1 MEIQDIIQGLTSAE
15 IAAITT
21 PEARTLIVNTTL
33 QQAVIYV
40 NGTFKQASFE
50 NTDDIPEGTKKFATT
65 SDLDQI
71 NTNASD
77 ITSLQTGKED
87 AFTKN
92 SAFNK
97 DFGTSAGDVLQG
109 DTRTITPTE
118 ITTIGNQSNTNTGDE
133 TDASIKSK
141 YENNPDTNAYT
152 DAEKTKL
159 SGLESSKF
167 VGEFVSLSALQT
179 AFPTA
184 PIGSYAYVDTGVG
197 QPVEKYI
204 WDNNDSQWELQ
215 QGQSTAETPATIKT
229 KYESNPDTNAF
240 TDAEKTNL
248 SNQSGTNTNDETTST
263 IQSKRPLKTIE
274 GNTLEGSGNIDLNKS
289 DVGLGNVDNTSD
301 ADKPISNDT
310 QNALDGKKNDFTEN
324 TAFNKDFG
332 TNANTVLEGDTRT
345 ITASEITTI
354 GNQSGTNTG
363 DETTS
368 TIQTKRP
375 IKTVN
380 GQTLEGSGNVVISS
394 VPAINSASF
403 ISSLSQNVGTLLN
416 GTGTNIQITLTNI
429 LGPNTFGYNIASGN
443 VTIPT
448 AGWYKISYKCLTES
462 FSNNRQNT
470 SFVIKRNL
478 IDVIGTFTA
487 GYLHNFSNDEA
498 SAALSPFIPQ
508 FQFSAGDT
516 IGLYAISG
524 GDTNQ
529 TALTTS
535 QECVL
540 TIEFLG

>member
-77 ITSLQTGKED
+77 ITSLQNGKED
-87 AFTKN
+87 SFTKN

-97 DFGTSAGDVLQG
+97 NFGTSAGDVLQG

-118 ITTIGNQSNTNTGDE
+118 ISTIANQSGINTGDE

-152 DAEKTKL
+152 DAEKT
-159 SGLESSKF
+159 
-167 VGEFVSLSALQT
+167 
-179 AFPTA
+179 
-184 PIGSYAYVDTGVG
+184 
-197 QPVEKYI
+197 
-204 WDNNDSQWELQ
+204 
-215 QGQSTAETPATIKT
+215 
-229 KYESNPDTNAF
+229 
-240 TDAEKTNL
+240 NL
-248 SNQSGTNTNDETTST
+248 
-263 IQSKRPLKTIE
+263 
-274 GNTLEGSGNIDLNKS
+274 
-289 DVGLGNVDNTSD
+289 
-301 ADKPISNDT
+301 
-310 QNALDGKKNDFTEN
+310 
-324 TAFNKDFG
+324 
-332 TNANTVLEGDTRT
+332 
-345 ITASEITTI
+345 

-380 GQTLEGSGNVVISS
+380 GQTLEGSGNVNITS
-394 VPAINSASF
+394 VPAINSATF
-403 ISSLSQNVGTLLN
+403 ISSIPQNVGTLLN

-429 LGPNTFGYNIASGN
+429 LGPNTFGYNISAGN

-448 AGWYKISYKCLTES
+448 AGWYKVSLKGLINTL
-462 FSNNRQNT
+462 SNQRQNT
-470 SFVIKRNL
+470 SFVVKRNL
-478 IDVIGTFTA
+478 INISGTLVSLYTR
-487 GYLHNFSNDEA
+487 NNQSNDG
-498 SAALSPFIPQ
+498 SAAAANIIPQ

-516 IGLYAISG
+516 IGLYAISK
-524 GDTNQ
+524 GDNNQ
-529 TALTTS
+529 TAFTIPL
-535 QECVL
+535 ECVL
-540 TIEFLG
+540 TLEYLG

>member
-71 NTNASD
+71 NTNAND

-87 AFTKN
+87 SFTKN

-97 DFGTSAGDVLQG
+97 NFGTSAGDVLQG

-118 ITTIGNQSNTNTGDE
+118 I
-133 TDASIKSK
+133 
-141 YENNPDTNAYT
+141 
-152 DAEKTKL
+152 
-159 SGLESSKF
+159 
-167 VGEFVSLSALQT
+167 
-179 AFPTA
+179 
-184 PIGSYAYVDTGVG
+184 
-197 QPVEKYI
+197 
-204 WDNNDSQWELQ
+204 
-215 QGQSTAETPATIKT
+215 
-229 KYESNPDTNAF
+229 
-240 TDAEKTNL
+240 
-248 SNQSGTNTNDETTST
+248 ST
-263 IQSKRPLKTIE
+263 I
-274 GNTLEGSGNIDLNKS
+274 
-289 DVGLGNVDNTSD
+289 
-301 ADKPISNDT
+301 A
-310 QNALDGKKNDFTEN
+310 
-324 TAFNKDFG
+324 
-332 TNANTVLEGDTRT
+332 
-345 ITASEITTI
+345 
-354 GNQSGTNTG
+354 NQSGTNTG
-363 DETTS
+363 DETTA

-429 LGPNTFGYNIASGN
+429 LGPNTFGYNISAGN

-487 GYLHNFSNDEA
+487 GYLRNFSNDEA
-498 SAALSPFIPQ
+498 SASLSPFIPQ

-524 GDTNQ
+524 GDNNQ
-529 TALTTS
+529 TALTTA

>member
-15 IAAITT
+15 IAAITS

-33 QQAVIYV
+33 RQAVIYV
-40 NGTFKQASFE
+40 DGTFKQASFE

-97 DFGTSAGDVLQG
+97 DFGTSAGDVLEG
-109 DTRTITPTE
+109 DTRTITPSE
-118 ITTIGNQSNTNTGDE
+118 ISAIANQSGTNTGDE
-133 TDASIKSK
+133 T
-141 YENNPDTNAYT
+141 
-152 DAEKTKL
+152 
-159 SGLESSKF
+159 
-167 VGEFVSLSALQT
+167 T
-179 AFPTA
+179 A
-184 PIGSYAYVDTGVG
+184 
-197 QPVEKYI
+197 
-204 WDNNDSQWELQ
+204 
-215 QGQSTAETPATIKT
+215 
-229 KYESNPDTNAF
+229 
-240 TDAEKTNL
+240 
-248 SNQSGTNTNDETTST
+248 T

-274 GNTLEGSGNIDLNKS
+274 GNSLEGNGNIDLDKS

-301 ADKPISNDT
+301 ADKPISNAT
-310 QNALDGKKNDFTEN
+310 QTALDGKKNDFAEN

-332 TNANTVLEGDTRT
+332 TNTNTVLEGNTRI
-345 ITASEITTI
+345 ITPTEITTI
-354 GNQSGTNTG
+354 ANQSGTNTG
-363 DETTS
+363 DETTT

-380 GQTLEGSGNVVISS
+380 GNSLEGNGNVQITAVA
-394 VPAINSASF
+394 PINSASF

-416 GTGTNIQITLTNI
+416 GSGTNIQINLTNV
-429 LGPNTFGYNIASGN
+429 LGPNTFGYSIASGN
-443 VTIPT
+443 VIIPT
-448 AGWYKISYKCLTES
+448 AGWYKISYKCLTEL

-478 IDVIGTFTA
+478 IDVVGSFTT
-487 GYLHNFSNDEA
+487 GYVRNFSNDNA
-498 SAALSPFIPQ
+498 SASLSPFIPQ
-508 FQFSAGDT
+508 FQLSAGDT

-524 GDTNQ
+524 GDNNQ
-529 TALTTS
+529 TAFTTA

>member
-77 ITSLQTGKED
+77 ITSLQIGKED

-97 DFGTSAGDVLQG
+97 DFGTSAGDVLEG

-118 ITTIGNQSNTNTGDE
+118 ITTVANQSGTNTGDE

-263 IQSKRPLKTIE
+263 IQ
-274 GNTLEGSGNIDLNKS
+274 
-289 DVGLGNVDNTSD
+289 
-301 ADKPISNDT
+301 
-310 QNALDGKKNDFTEN
+310 
-324 TAFNKDFG
+324 
-332 TNANTVLEGDTRT
+332 
-345 ITASEITTI
+345 
-354 GNQSGTNTG
+354 
-363 DETTS
+363 
-368 TIQTKRP
+368 TKRP

-429 LGPNTFGYNIASGN
+429 LGPNTFGYNIAAGN

-487 GYLHNFSNDEA
+487 GYVRNFSNDEA
-498 SAALSPFIPQ
+498 SASLSPFIPQ

-516 IGLYAISG
+516 IGIYAISG
-524 GDTNQ
+524 GDNNQ
-529 TALTTS
+529 TVFTTA

>member
-97 DFGTSAGDVLQG
+97 NFGTSAGDVLQG

-118 ITTIGNQSNTNTGDE
+118 ISTIANQSGTNTGDE

-263 IQSKRPLKTIE
+263 IQ
-274 GNTLEGSGNIDLNKS
+274 
-289 DVGLGNVDNTSD
+289 
-301 ADKPISNDT
+301 
-310 QNALDGKKNDFTEN
+310 
-324 TAFNKDFG
+324 
-332 TNANTVLEGDTRT
+332 
-345 ITASEITTI
+345 
-354 GNQSGTNTG
+354 
-363 DETTS
+363 
-368 TIQTKRP
+368 TKRP

-429 LGPNTFGYNIASGN
+429 LGPNTFGYNISAGN

-448 AGWYKISYKCLTES
+448 AGWYKISYKCLTEG

-487 GYLHNFSNDEA
+487 GYIRNFNNDEA
-498 SAALSPFIPQ
+498 SASLSPFIPQ

-524 GDTNQ
+524 GDNNQ
-529 TALTTS
+529 TAFTTS

>member
-15 IAAITT
+15 IAAITS
-21 PEARTLIVNTTL
+21 PEANTLIVNTTL

-65 SDLDQI
+65 SNLDQI

-77 ITSLQTGKED
+77 ITSLQIGKED

-97 DFGTSAGDVLQG
+97 NFGTSAGDVLQG

-118 ITTIGNQSNTNTGDE
+118 ISTIANQSGTNTGDE

-274 GNTLEGSGNIDLNKS
+274 GNTLEGSGNIDLDKA

-301 ADKPISNDT
+301 ADKPVST
-310 QNALDGKKNDFTEN
+310 ATLNALN
-324 TAFNKDFG
+324 
-332 TNANTVLEGDTRT
+332 L
-345 ITASEITTI
+345 
-354 GNQSGTNTG
+354 
-363 DETTS
+363 
-368 TIQTKRP
+368 
-375 IKTVN
+375 
-380 GQTLEGSGNVVISS
+380 
-394 VPAINSASF
+394 
-403 ISSLSQNVGTLLN
+403 
-416 GTGTNIQITLTNI
+416 
-429 LGPNTFGYNIASGN
+429 
-443 VTIPT
+443 
-448 AGWYKISYKCLTES
+448 
-462 FSNNRQNT
+462 
-470 SFVIKRNL
+470 KRNL
-478 IDVIGTFTA
+478 TA
-487 GYLHNFSNDEA
+487 QKNSIESDAGNLQLVNDEA
-498 SAALSPFIPQ
+498 TPTANKYYGTDSSGNKGFHDMPYIKENLVITTVSSNFNSNVPTDIP
-508 FQFSAGDT
+508 DMT
-516 IGLYAISG
+516 YTISG
-524 GDTNQ
+524 LSGARDFIFYATVLTNNDQNEELDLYIAKNGTTDTNQ
-529 TALTTS
+529 VIVETQRKNQDQSIQGTFELDGLVNGDVITFQFDTRNDN
-535 QECVL
+535 VD
-540 TIEFLG
+540 IETRRMIIQSWA

>member
-15 IAAITT
+15 IAAITS

-71 NTNASD
+71 STNASD

-87 AFTKN
+87 AFAKN

-97 DFGTSAGDVLQG
+97 DFGTSAGDVLEG
-109 DTRTITPTE
+109 DTRTITPSE
-118 ITTIGNQSNTNTGDE
+118 ISAIANQSGTNTGDE
-133 TDASIKSK
+133 T
-141 YENNPDTNAYT
+141 T
-152 DAEKTKL
+152 
-159 SGLESSKF
+159 
-167 VGEFVSLSALQT
+167 
-179 AFPTA
+179 
-184 PIGSYAYVDTGVG
+184 
-197 QPVEKYI
+197 
-204 WDNNDSQWELQ
+204 
-215 QGQSTAETPATIKT
+215 ATIQT
-229 KYESNPDTNAF
+229 
-240 TDAEKTNL
+240 
-248 SNQSGTNTNDETTST
+248 
-263 IQSKRPLKTIE
+263 KRPLKTIE
-274 GNTLEGSGNIDLNKS
+274 GNSLEGAGNIDLDKS

-301 ADKPISNDT
+301 ADKPISDDT
-310 QNALDGKKNDFTEN
+310 QTALDGKKNDFAEN

-332 TNANTVLEGDTRT
+332 TNTNTVLEGNTRI
-345 ITASEITTI
+345 ITPTEITTI

-363 DETTS
+363 DETTT

-380 GQTLEGSGNVVISS
+380 GNSLEGNGNVQITAVA
-394 VPAINSASF
+394 PINSASF

-416 GTGTNIQITLTNI
+416 GSGTNIQINLTNV
-429 LGPNTFGYNIASGN
+429 LGPNSFGYNIASGS
-443 VTIPT
+443 VIIPT
-448 AGWYKISYKCLTES
+448 AGWYKISYKCLSEL

-470 SFVIKRNL
+470 RFVIKRNL
-478 IDVIGTFTA
+478 IDVLGTFTA
-487 GYLHNFSNDEA
+487 GYVRNFSNDQA
-498 SAALSPFIPQ
+498 SASLSPFIPQ
-508 FQFSAGDT
+508 FQFASGDT

-524 GDTNQ
+524 GDNNQ
-529 TALTTS
+529 TAFTTA

>member
-15 IAAITT
+15 IAAITS

-40 NGTFKQASFE
+40 DGTFKQASFE

-97 DFGTSAGDVLQG
+97 DFGTSAGDVLEG
-109 DTRTITPTE
+109 DTRTITPSE
-118 ITTIGNQSNTNTGDE
+118 ISAIANQSGTNTGDE
-133 TDASIKSK
+133 T
-141 YENNPDTNAYT
+141 
-152 DAEKTKL
+152 
-159 SGLESSKF
+159 
-167 VGEFVSLSALQT
+167 T
-179 AFPTA
+179 A
-184 PIGSYAYVDTGVG
+184 
-197 QPVEKYI
+197 
-204 WDNNDSQWELQ
+204 
-215 QGQSTAETPATIKT
+215 
-229 KYESNPDTNAF
+229 
-240 TDAEKTNL
+240 
-248 SNQSGTNTNDETTST
+248 T

-274 GNTLEGSGNIDLNKS
+274 GNSLEGNGNIDLDKS

-301 ADKPISNDT
+301 ADKPISNAT
-310 QNALDGKKNDFTEN
+310 QTALDGKKNDFAEN

-332 TNANTVLEGDTRT
+332 TNTNTVLEGNTRI
-345 ITASEITTI
+345 ITPTEITTI
-354 GNQSGTNTG
+354 ANQSGTNTG
-363 DETTS
+363 DETTT

-380 GQTLEGSGNVVISS
+380 GNSLEGNGNVQITAVA
-394 VPAINSASF
+394 PINSASF

-416 GTGTNIQITLTNI
+416 GSGTNIQINLTNV
-429 LGPNTFGYNIASGN
+429 LGPNTFGYSIASGN
-443 VTIPT
+443 VIIPT
-448 AGWYKISYKCLTES
+448 AGWYKISYKCLTEL

-478 IDVIGTFTA
+478 IDVVGSFTT
-487 GYLHNFSNDEA
+487 GYVRNFSNDNA
-498 SAALSPFIPQ
+498 SASLSPFIPQ
-508 FQFSAGDT
+508 FQLSAGDT

-524 GDTNQ
+524 GDNNQ
-529 TALTTS
+529 TAFTTA

>member
-15 IAAITT
+15 IAAITS

-40 NGTFKQASFE
+40 DGTFKQASFE

-71 NTNASD
+71 STNASD

-87 AFTKN
+87 AFAKN

-97 DFGTSAGDVLQG
+97 DFGTSAGDVLEG
-109 DTRTITPTE
+109 DTRTITPSE
-118 ITTIGNQSNTNTGDE
+118 ISAIANQSGTNTGDE
-133 TDASIKSK
+133 T
-141 YENNPDTNAYT
+141 
-152 DAEKTKL
+152 
-159 SGLESSKF
+159 
-167 VGEFVSLSALQT
+167 T
-179 AFPTA
+179 A
-184 PIGSYAYVDTGVG
+184 
-197 QPVEKYI
+197 
-204 WDNNDSQWELQ
+204 
-215 QGQSTAETPATIKT
+215 
-229 KYESNPDTNAF
+229 
-240 TDAEKTNL
+240 
-248 SNQSGTNTNDETTST
+248 T

-274 GNTLEGSGNIDLNKS
+274 GNSLEGNGNIDLDKS

-301 ADKPISNDT
+301 ADKPISNAT
-310 QNALDGKKNDFTEN
+310 QTALDGKKNDFAEN

-332 TNANTVLEGDTRT
+332 TNTNTVLEGNTRI
-345 ITASEITTI
+345 ITPTEITTI
-354 GNQSGTNTG
+354 ANQSGTNTG
-363 DETTS
+363 DETTT

-380 GQTLEGSGNVVISS
+380 GNSLEGNGNVQITAVA
-394 VPAINSASF
+394 PINSASF

-416 GTGTNIQITLTNI
+416 GSGTNIQINLTNV
-429 LGPNTFGYNIASGN
+429 LGPNTFGYSIASGN
-443 VTIPT
+443 VIIPT
-448 AGWYKISYKCLTES
+448 AGWYKISYKCLTEL

-478 IDVIGTFTA
+478 IDVVGSFTT
-487 GYLHNFSNDEA
+487 GYVRNFSNDNA
-498 SAALSPFIPQ
+498 SASLSPFIPQ
-508 FQFSAGDT
+508 FQLSAGDT

-524 GDTNQ
+524 GDNNQ
-529 TALTTS
+529 TAFTTA